1 MIGKFDQES
10 KVNWIY
16 KQGLVDSSNW
26 DVYVTA
32 IYFTFTTIITVGYG
46 DILGVSNLERFFCMG
61 LMFLGGFMYS
71 LLTGL
76 LSSIVQS
83 EDNEEKMLNHQL
95 AILRDMKSEFKID
108 KTLYKQL
115 KSHFQFNYNKNTE
128 DYKDIM
134 KKLPN
139 STRVQLKQQMFRQ
152 KFLEIK
158 FLQKFF
164 NHEDHHNFIA
174 WITPL
179 FKTQHHPEMN
189 IIYRERDTASHGKK

>member
-1 MIGKFDQES
+1 MVRIIFFLNFLRIMIGKSDPES

-46 DILGVSNLERFFCMG
+46 DISGVSNLERFFCMG

-76 LSSIVQS
+76 LSTIVQS

-95 AILRDMKSEFKID
+95 AILRDMKSEFKIE

-115 KSHFQFNYNKNTE
+115 KSHF
-128 DYKDIM
+128 
-134 KKLPN
+134 
-139 STRVQLKQQMFRQ
+139 
-152 KFLEIK
+152 
-158 FLQKFF
+158 
-164 NHEDHHNFIA
+164 
-174 WITPL
+174 
-179 FKTQHHPEMN
+179 
-189 IIYRERDTASHGKK
+189 